1 MCKVAICQFSPSTN
15 NLTDNFKEIMNQ
27 LKKAKKSQA
36 NIVVFPELAL
46 SGYYNNASVLEFA
59 TQIMEEKL
67 IDHIVE
73 QSKKLTIDVVIG
85 YPRLNEKDVYN
96 STVYVSNGRIL
107 GIHDKIYLAKYKP
120 FGENR
125 YFSEGSTVTVIDT
138 QFGKIGLLISEDA
151 WHLSTSLIAAQ
162 LGAKLLI
169 ICSATAVEDCQ
180 KLYMVQYAWETINTA
195 IAFSNSLY
203 LIYSNRS
210 GNENN
215 LAFWGGSH
223 VIDYTGKMMR
233 KAKIFSSDLV
243 YVQLD
248 LAALESAQSEFSRTS
263 EEKNEITVKQLSQE
277 ENLIS

>member
-1 MCKVAICQFSPSTN
+1 
-15 NLTDNFKEIMNQ
+15 
-27 LKKAKKSQA
+27 
-36 NIVVFPELAL
+36 
-46 SGYYNNASVLEFA
+46 
-59 TQIMEEKL
+59 
-67 IDHIVE
+67 
-73 QSKKLTIDVVIG
+73 
-85 YPRLNEKDVYN
+85 
-96 STVYVSNGRIL
+96 
-107 GIHDKIYLAKYKP
+107 
-120 FGENR
+120 
-125 YFSEGSTVTVIDT
+125 
-138 QFGKIGLLISEDA
+138 
-151 WHLSTSLIAAQ
+151 
-162 LGAKLLI
+162 
-169 ICSATAVEDCQ
+169 
-180 KLYMVQYAWETINTA
+180 MVQYAWETINTA

-223 VIDYTGKMMR
+223 VIDYTGKMIR